1 MSRREQYLIIIGLAL
16 IVALGFYYLVY
27 TPRTA
32 EYRELVAERDSR
44 QARLD
49 QMQRVAAQ
57 AEQLEKRYSD
67 LQTFI
72 ATIEAKLPTEKEVPA
87 LLVQL
92 ERLTTRLRVN
102 LQALRPGAL
111 EAVAAAQSQPA
122 PAQPAGGNETAAQP
136 AAPAPQAKPE
146 YYRFP
151 INMQFT
157 ASYNEFVSLM
167 GALRDFPRL
176 IAVTRVSMNPVKLP
190 VLNVQSDTE
199 TYVLPKEAR

>member
-1 MSRREQYLIIIGLAL
+1 MSRREQILLIVGLAVVIL
-16 IVALGFYYLVY
+16 LGFYYVIY
-27 TPRTA
+27 TPRAA
-32 EYRELVAERDSR
+32 EYRELITERDAR

-57 AEQLEKRYSD
+57 AEQLESRYAE

-92 ERLTTRLRVN
+92 ERLTTRLKVD

-111 EAVAAAQSQPA
+111 EAVAAAQSQPGTTQPSGQA
-122 PAQPAGGNETAAQP
+122 PAR
-136 AAPAPQAKPE
+136 PQ
-146 YYRFP
+146 YFRFP
-151 INMQFT
+151 IGMTFT
-157 ASYNEFVSLM
+157 ATYSEFVSLM
-167 GALRDFPRL
+167 GELRDFPRL
-176 IAVTRVSMNPVKLP
+176 IAVTRVGLTPSTLP
-190 VLNVQSDTE
+190 ELSVQADTE

>member
-1 MSRREQYLIIIGLAL
+1 MSRREQILIMVGLAVIIL
-16 IVALGFYYLVY
+16 LGFYYLIY
-27 TPRTA
+27 TPRAA
-32 EYRELVAERDSR
+32 EYRGLVAERDAR
-44 QARLD
+44 QTRLE
-49 QMQRVAAQ
+49 QMQRIAAQ

-122 PAQPAGGNETAAQP
+122 PAQPASGNGTAAQP
-136 AAPAPQAKPE
+136 APQTKPE

-167 GALRDFPRL
+167 GALKDFPRL

-190 VLNVQSDTE
+190 ELNVQSDTE